1 MGEFESFR
9 MKNCKL
15 HELESDGTVTISE
28 VTYDVEEDKKN
39 YVSSHDQEPIAKNPI
54 STGNPLTKL
63 EEQEK
68 QTDGESE
75 YLLSWKV
82 ANEESKQL
90 LIKKLKQR
98 IEALEEQEQSY
109 PIEGD
114 VDGSLEESVEEA
126 D

>member
-1 MGEFESFR
+1 MGEFESCK
-9 MKNCKL
+9 MKQGKL

-39 YVSSHDQEPIAKNPI
+39 GVYWDDQEPFPKKPI
-54 STGNPLTKL
+54 SIGNHLTKL

-75 YLLSWKV
+75 YSLSWKV

-90 LIKKLKQR
+90 LI
-98 IEALEEQEQSY
+98 
-109 PIEGD
+109 
-114 VDGSLEESVEEA
+114 
-126 D
+126 